1 MNKIIEHQNDRIVL
15 DRLSAQRN
23 LYSAAKRWRNLRF
36 VLCVFTIVVL
46 SVIRAFF
53 VDNQTIAIILG
64 LTVFVSLLLGPVFNK
79 QISRNRTLAARIQQL
94 LETDLF
100 EIPWDG
106 SLWGPQPT
114 AEEMYDHKS
123 SKIPTRL
130 YDWYDKGIGVVQDHN
145 SAVLLCQRENMNYDS
160 HIRTSFTRLCL
171 WCGILLCVGIAVTAI
186 FLYKDDV
193 LSIIMF
199 GLIPIT
205 PIVRWIQSVRNED
218 ERDKGV
224 RSMLGA
230 QIKEEMELA
239 LKGKPVRQS
248 VLKQIQTNMFTHR
261 KEGYL
266 VPDWYYCVCREKS
279 EDRAAYSVR
288 TFLAKYKTLA
298 TP

>member
-64 LTVFVSLLLGPVFNK
+64 SVVFVSLLLGPVFNR
-79 QISRNRTLAARIQQL
+79 QISRNRTLAASIQQL

-100 EIPWDG
+100 EIPWDE
-106 SLWGPQPT
+106 SLWGPQPMV
-114 AEEMYDHKS
+114 EDVYDHRS
-123 SKIPTRL
+123 STIPPRL
-130 YDWYDKGIGVVQDHN
+130 YSWYDKGIDAVQDHN
-145 SAVLLCQRENMNYDS
+145 TAVLLCQRENMNYDS

-171 WCGILLCVGIAVTAI
+171 WCGILLCAGIAATAI
-186 FLYKDDV
+186 YVYKDDV

-218 ERDKGV
+218 ERDKSV
-224 RSMLGA
+224 RSTLGA
-230 QIKEEMELA
+230 QIKEEMEIA
-239 LKGKPVRQS
+239 LKGKPVRKS
-248 VLKQIQTNMFTHR
+248 VLKHIQTNMFTHR

-266 VPDWYYCVCREKS
+266 VPDWYYWVCLEKS
-279 EDRAAYSVR
+279 EDRAAYSVQ
-288 TFLAKYKTLA
+288 TFLAKYKPLT